1 MANFALLC
9 SSCGMVLLH
18 AAAVA
23 AFGGPLLLRCSYLGG
38 PATSVWNHGTTSCLA
53 QLADRAAM
61 AVGCALD
68 VCYMATLP
76 LPQAALLSLG
86 NGAAVAAYCLAQRQA
101 TRRVATAWHLASHA
115 CVSASHGAMLYFL
128 GLRARPARAPSAHAQ
143 RTRPAH
149 IPAEAAPPPPAAMIA
164 GSLVHDVLACVE
176 CVRAWQ
182 ACHPAHAELAT
193 ELDVRLCE
201 LMQRMLTGGLTGQ
214 LFASPPHPTEAQM
227 EASLAAQTV
236 L

>member
-1 MANFALLC
+1 VQREYLINNCLITLPHYIPAAPARPRAGGNGKLRAALL
-9 SSCGMVLLH
+9 VLRHGL
-18 AAAVA
+18 AARRRRRRLW
-23 AFGGPLLLRCSYLGG
+23 GPLLLRCSYLGG

-86 NGAAVAAYCLAQRQA
+86 NGAAVAAYCLAKRQA

-149 IPAEAAPPPPAAMIA
+149 TP
-164 GSLVHDVLACVE
+164 S
-176 CVRAWQ
+176 
-182 ACHPAHAELAT
+182 AHS
-193 ELDVRLCE
+193 R
-201 LMQRMLTGGLTGQ
+201 
-214 LFASPPHPTEAQM
+214 
-227 EASLAAQTV
+227 
-236 L
+236 